1 MEVKMT
7 TIGRIGVTAL
17 LVAMAADAARAQVI
31 GTFSWTTLP
40 YCNVVTVTV
49 VQQGPLYQ
57 LTGSDNLCGAG
68 PAPVTGTAVPGG
80 AGVVFGMTAAYP
92 SGRAAN
98 LSASISLASLSGTWA
113 DADGNTG
120 TFSFGA
126 VAGGAARP
134 SPVAATAI
142 TVNQFA
148 ASIYAGTGSAST
160 VARSDHTHDDRY
172 YTKAEVLT
180 FARPL
185 AAFGDN
191 IGTVSI
197 GTAVAG
203 TVVAA
208 ATIAVPTAGVLVASG
223 STSLT
228 ESNEGEVGCGL
239 RTDTTYDNPT
249 SSFYQPS
256 VGALRNSTTTVVRHF
271 VVAAGNHTISLICRS
286 FASGA
291 SGSRNGVSLVF
302 VPQ

>member
-1 MEVKMT
+1 MT
-7 TIGRIGVTAL
+7 TIGRISATA
-17 LVAMAADAARAQVI
+17 VVAAMAVDVASAQVI

-40 YCNVVTVTV
+40 NCNVVTVTV
-49 VQQGPLYQ
+49 IQQGPLYQ
-57 LTGSDNLCGAG
+57 LTGSDSLCGAG

-80 AGVVFGMTAAYP
+80 PGVVFGMTVAYP

-126 VAGGAARP
+126 VAGAAARP
-134 SPVAATAI
+134 TPAAATAI

-148 ASIYAGTGSAST
+148 PSVYAGTGSAST

-180 FARPL
+180 LARPI

-191 IGTVSI
+191 TASVSI
-197 GTAVAG
+197 GTVAAG

-208 ATIAVPTAGVLVASG
+208 ATIAVPTTGVLVATG

-249 SSFYQPS
+249 SSFFQPS
-256 VGALRNSTTTVVRHF
+256 AGSLRNSTTTVVRHF
-271 VVAAGNHTISLICRS
+271 PVAAGNHTISLICRS
-286 FASGA
+286 FMSGA
-291 SGSRNGVSLVF
+291 SGSRNAVSLVF